1 MEIQYLIA
9 YVCYDSP
16 RVAQRGDSLN
26 EAELA
31 KEMSALFYGGDGD
44 DQGNTVTFLD
54 QFINGIYKFN
64 GLFTTSEDPDEEGQI
79 VLTMPQK
86 LHRYNGVRIFVGPG
100 SITKEL
106 VSQTNFTNTTQITGA
121 SLLSKAKIV
130 IRTCKKMMALVMA
143 PGSPYRDGNFPSGT
157 NWDDYIKWCI
167 VAWQK
172 ECEREA
178 DEKKITRMP
187 VPPAAATDS
196 TAPPEENEIATATA
210 AAHANANDA
219 AGAGVKDPNPY
230 MKGGSGFLAWALYGH
245 IPLHDGAGMASLLF
259 SEAKAKTSYGR
270 GSKTRTAM
278 RKAAIA
284 ASSMVPVDNRRGKK
298 QKRELEDVHAVNPN
312 NNDSADLALFAKTI
326 AHLEVEAL
334 ENEEKQQH
342 GMCVRLVRD
351 KLTACRRRSDILLQ
365 QLQLFAKSKKGTTAL
380 FDKLEATEAEVEKL
394 ECELVALEERECGRH
409 MQMLEKKRC
418 MALAANIERTPPM
431 IGKGDS
437 FDSFTSSGLES
448 SSSSGGHNES
458 GGNDDIVDNDNNGDG
473 SDGSNN
479 TATASSM
486 PYNDGTKCMECNTI
500 PTDHICSKCKKVRVC
515 SICCDTNRDLQN
527 NPWCKVCFESE
538 TPASQ
543 EIIRNGNY
551 NYK

>member
-1 MEIQYLIA
+1 
-9 YVCYDSP
+9 
-16 RVAQRGDSLN
+16 
-26 EAELA
+26 
-31 KEMSALFYGGDGD
+31 
-44 DQGNTVTFLD
+44 
-54 QFINGIYKFN
+54 
-64 GLFTTSEDPDEEGQI
+64 
-79 VLTMPQK
+79 
-86 LHRYNGVRIFVGPG
+86 
-100 SITKEL
+100 
-106 VSQTNFTNTTQITGA
+106 
-121 SLLSKAKIV
+121 
-130 IRTCKKMMALVMA
+130 MMALVMA
-143 PGSPYRDGNFPSGT
+143 PGSPYRDGTFPSGT

-178 DEKKITRMP
+178 GEKKITRMP
-187 VPPAAATDS
+187 ALPAAATDS
-196 TAPPEENEIATATA
+196 TASTTAAEENEIATATA
-210 AAHANANDA
+210 AAHANANAQDA

-298 QKRELEDVHAVNPN
+298 QKRELEGVHAVNPN
-312 NNDSADLALFAKTI
+312 NNDSADLALFSKTI

-334 ENEEKQQH
+334 ENKEKQQH

-365 QLQLFAKSKKGTTAL
+365 QLQLFAKFKKNTAAL

-418 MALAANIERTPPM
+418 MALAASIERTPPM
-431 IGKGDS
+431 IGKGAS
-437 FDSFTSSGLES
+437 FDSVTSSGLES

-458 GGNDDIVDNDNNGDG
+458 GRNDDIDNDNNGDG

-479 TATASSM
+479 TATASST

-500 PTDHICSKCKKVRVC
+500 PTDHICSKSKKVRVC

>member
-86 LHRYNGVRIFVGPG
+86 LHRYSGVRIFVGPG

-130 IRTCKKMMALVMA
+130 IRMCKKMMALVMA
-143 PGSPYRDGNFPSGT
+143 PGSPYRDGTFPSGT

-187 VPPAAATDS
+187 APPAAATDS
-196 TAPPEENEIATATA
+196 TASTTAPEEN
-210 AAHANANDA
+210 
-219 AGAGVKDPNPY
+219 AGVKDPNPY

-284 ASSMVPVDNRRGKK
+284 ASSSMLVPVDNRRGKK

-342 GMCVRLVRD
+342 GMCVCLVRD

-365 QLQLFAKSKKGTTAL
+365 QLQLFAKSKKNTTAL

-418 MALAANIERTPPM
+418 MALAASIERTP
-431 IGKGDS
+431 
-437 FDSFTSSGLES
+437 L
-448 SSSSGGHNES
+448 
-458 GGNDDIVDNDNNGDG
+458 
-473 SDGSNN
+473 
-479 TATASSM
+479 
-486 PYNDGTKCMECNTI
+486 
-500 PTDHICSKCKKVRVC
+500 
-515 SICCDTNRDLQN
+515 
-527 NPWCKVCFESE
+527 
-538 TPASQ
+538 
-543 EIIRNGNY
+543 
-551 NYK
+551 